1 MIRDK
6 INGYGMLFRFIT
18 PVMVAVTG
26 FFTVMFINDIKA
38 DIKGVKYDLKEINIG
53 FGNHLEHHRALEI
66 MLGERLRC
74 LEVRLEERLK

>member
-18 PVMVAVTG
+18 PVMVAVIG
-26 FFTVMFINDIKA
+26 FFTVMLINDIKT

-53 FGNHLEHHRALEI
+53 FTNHLSHHRQLEV